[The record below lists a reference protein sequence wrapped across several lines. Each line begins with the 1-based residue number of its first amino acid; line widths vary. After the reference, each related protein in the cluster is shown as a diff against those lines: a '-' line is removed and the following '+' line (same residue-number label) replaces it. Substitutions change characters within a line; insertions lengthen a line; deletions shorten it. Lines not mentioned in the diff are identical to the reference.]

1 MVARL
6 LLPVFGGSPA
16 VWNTCMVFFQT
27 VLLAGYAYAH
37 GSLGRL
43 GVRRQQWLHLIVL
56 LLSLW
61 LRPRALHLTITGK
74 ASPVAL
80 ILAALT
86 LMAGVP
92 FFVLSTNS
100 SLTQR
105 WISLSN
111 LNRSGDPFWLYAASN
126 VGSLVALLAYPF
138 LIEPALGLAAQLRWW
153 SIGYEVFVAL
163 SIAIMF
169 VTRRTLVTD
178 DARTSC
184 DGPAIVWPRRL
195 RWIV

>member
-6 LLPVFGGSPA
+6 LLPALGASPA
-16 VWNTCMVFFQT
+16 VWNTCMVILQT
-27 VLLAGYAYAH
+27 ELLAGYAYAH

-43 GVRRQQWLHLIVL
+43 GVRRQQWLHLLVL

-61 LRPRALHLTITGK
+61 LLPRALHLSITGK

-105 WISLSN
+105 WFSLSN

-153 SIGYEVFVAL
+153 SIGYVVFV
-163 SIAIMF
+163 
-169 VTRRTLVTD
+169 THTNTNKNNTHHTLVTD
-178 DARTSC
+178 
-184 DGPAIVWPRRL
+184 
-195 RWIV
+195 